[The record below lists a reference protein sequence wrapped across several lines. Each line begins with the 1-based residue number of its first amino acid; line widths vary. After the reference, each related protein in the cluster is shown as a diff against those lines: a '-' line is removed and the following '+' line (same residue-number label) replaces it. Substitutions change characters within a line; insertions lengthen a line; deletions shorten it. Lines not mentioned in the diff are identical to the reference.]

1 MHLTTSMEDA
11 NKYSLFDIIGS
22 IIAIIIL
29 ITAIYCT
36 FSYEKKQIKYYPDP
50 YEDIDAYK

>member
-1 MHLTTSMEDA
+1 MEDA
-11 NKYSLFDIIGS
+11 NKYNLFDIIGS

-29 ITAIYCT
+29 VISLC
-36 FSYEKKQIKYYPDP
+36 SLSSDKKPVKYYPDP